1 MIPNDALINALRSLK
16 YEYKTQADRT
26 LLYKQRGTAN
36 RVSVRRVD
44 MHDDK
49 AARATL
55 RLAGMS
61 EAEIERFIAAY
72 RIPEA

>member
-26 LLYKQRGTAN
+26 LLYKQRGTTN

-44 MHDDK
+44 LHDDK

-55 RLAGMS
+55 NQAGMRP
-61 EAEIERFIAAY
+61 EDVERFIAQY
-72 RIPEA
+72 RISES